1 VTANETVSRTGGA
14 PRVAL
19 ALGLTPSVVALAAL
33 LAPTL
38 RVGPLMANGLA
49 FGGATLVPILA
60 LAIAATAQVT
70 LTLMLMVALPACA
83 VLVALGWLHLAA
95 VSTMLLVDSALVAV
109 AWAVGTSIGRRVQH
123 PSHLLPACAVAAS
136 ADIASTL
143 SPEGPTHAIANSDRA
158 LSILAEWF
166 PVPGTR
172 ALSPALGVGD
182 LLFMALVFGVAA
194 RHGLPYARTVLLAA
208 LGTAVAGLAAAW
220 LGVAVPAL
228 VPIAAAI
235 LLGLPVLRRLR
246 PVDRNAGTWSI
257 IIAASVVV
265 AVVVRNSL
273 SR

>member
-1 VTANETVSRTGGA
+1 MTASETVNRPGGA
-14 PRVAL
+14 ARLAL
-19 ALGLTPSVVALAAL
+19 ALALTPSVVAIAAQ
-33 LAPTL
+33 LAPSV
-38 RVGPLMANGLA
+38 RVGPLAANVMA

-70 LTLMLMVALPACA
+70 LTLTLAVALPACA
-83 VLVALGWLHLAA
+83 VLFALGWLHLTAIT
-95 VSTMLLVDSALVAV
+95 TMLLVDSALVAV
-109 AWAVGTSIGRRVQH
+109 AWVIGASIGRRVQH

-136 ADIASTL
+136 ADIASSL

-172 ALSPALGVGD
+172 ALSPVLGVGD
-182 LLFMALVFGVAA
+182 LLFIALVFGVAA
-194 RHGLPYARTVLLAA
+194 VHGLPYARTVALAV
-208 LGTAVAGLAAAW
+208 LGTAAAGLAAAW

-235 LLGLPVLRRLR
+235 LLGLPMVRKLR
-246 PVDRNAGTWSI
+246 PVDRSAGKWSM
-257 IIAASVVV
+257 IIAGSVVV
-265 AVVVRNSL
+265 AVVARNFL